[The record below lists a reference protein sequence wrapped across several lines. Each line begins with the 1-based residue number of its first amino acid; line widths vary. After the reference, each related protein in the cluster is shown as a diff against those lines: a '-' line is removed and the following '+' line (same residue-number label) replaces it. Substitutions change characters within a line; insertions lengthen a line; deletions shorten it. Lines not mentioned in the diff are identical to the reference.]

1 VFRLR
6 MLTLLAPNVDV
17 GIWNESLRLLCEGRG
32 QPCAP
37 TRVTGHAV
45 SQSSRSSYIR
55 CNAAWMGSTLRVWM
69 QIVVSIVG
77 ILMMTAPAYYGSL
90 SKNADKAP
98 KAKPVIA
105 LTS

>member
-1 VFRLR
+1 
-6 MLTLLAPNVDV
+6 
-17 GIWNESLRLLCEGRG
+17 
-32 QPCAP
+32 
-37 TRVTGHAV
+37 
-45 SQSSRSSYIR
+45 
-55 CNAAWMGSTLRVWM
+55 MGSTRRVWM

-77 ILMMTAPAYYGSL
+77 VLMMTAPAYYRSL

>member
-1 VFRLR
+1 LR
-6 MLTLLAPNVDV
+6 ADEGHRSRRFTIVEIVVHSVQCRVD
-17 GIWNESLRLLCEGRG
+17 GLDAQGL
-32 QPCAP
+32 
-37 TRVTGHAV
+37 
-45 SQSSRSSYIR
+45 
-55 CNAAWMGSTLRVWM
+55 WM

-98 KAKPVIA
+98 KAKQVIA